1 MQSILVVGVIIFTG
15 LIFGELAEKVRLP
28 NVTGYI
34 IAGILLNPDLLGFV
48 SRDFVDHTSLAI
60 NICLAFITFSVGGTL
75 LRSRLKKLR
84 KKILCITVCE
94 AEFSFLTIAV
104 GFLVDRV
111 EPPNADG
118 RSEQIEF

>member
-15 LIFGELAEKVRLP
+15 FIFGELAAKVRLP
-28 NVTGYI
+28 KVTGYI
-34 IAGILLNPDLLGFV
+34 IAGILLNPDLPSFV

-94 AEFSFLTIAV
+94 TEFPLLTITVGFLTIMTY
-104 GFLVDRV
+104 
-111 EPPNADG
+111 PH
-118 RSEQIEF
+118 